1 MLASKS
7 THGFLKINDVSTIC
21 TPNTTVTGRFANGS
35 FANVSGQFANVQK
48 SVRKR
53 YKHLH
58 VNLGLTIQFRIL
70 HY

>member
-35 FANVSGQFANVQK
+35 FANVSAQFANGSFANVSAQFANV
-48 SVRKR
+48 
-53 YKHLH
+53 
-58 VNLGLTIQFRIL
+58 
-70 HY
+70 